1 MKDLSLLKKLCML
14 NGISGDEKPVR
25 DFIINEIKDYVS
37 EYKVDNLGNLIAFKK
52 GKKRAANKLMIS
64 AHMDEVGFIVTDITS
79 EGLIKFDEVGGVDRR
94 VLPGR
99 TVLINNNIPG
109 VIGVKPVHLCGSDEK
124 KAISKYSSMYIDI
137 GADSKKEAQKAVS
150 LGDSIS
156 YEQYYSENDYTIMSK
171 ALDDRA
177 GCFMMIEMLKSELEY
192 DTYFTFVVQEEVGLR
207 GAKVAAYSVDPDF
220 ALVIESTTAA
230 DIPEVSDSKQVCSV
244 NRGAVISFMDRR
256 TIYDKGLINKAVEL
270 SNKNNIKLQFK
281 KAIAG
286 GNDAGAIHQ
295 SRGGVRTLAVSLPCR
310 YLHSR
315 ISLISKSDIY
325 DTFSLLNLLYK
336 EIAGGKV

>member
-1 MKDLSLLKKLCML
+1 MKDLSLLKNLCML
-14 NGISGDEKPVR
+14 NGISGDENSVR
-25 DFIINEIKDYVS
+25 EMILSEIKDYVS
-37 EYKVDNLGNLIAFKK
+37 EYKVDNLGNIVAFKK
-52 GKKRAANKLMIS
+52 GKKRAVNKLMIS

-79 EGLIKFDEVGGVDRR
+79 DGLIKFDEVGGVDRR

-99 TVLINNNIPG
+99 SVLINNSIPG
-109 VIGVKPVHLCGSDEK
+109 VIGVKPVHLCDSDEK
-124 KAISKYSSMYIDI
+124 KSIPKYSSMYIDI
-137 GADSKKEAQKAVS
+137 GADSKEEAQKAVS

-156 YEQYYSENDYTIMSK
+156 YEPYYSENNFSVMSK

-177 GCFMMIEMLKSELEY
+177 GCFMMIEMIKSELEY

-207 GAKVAAYSVDPDF
+207 GAKVAAYSVAPDF

-230 DIPEVSDSKQVCSV
+230 DIPEVPDSKQVCTV
-244 NRGAVISFMDRR
+244 GEGAVIGYMDRR
-256 TIYDKGLINKAVEL
+256 TIYDKGLINKAIEL
-270 SNKNNIKLQFK
+270 SKLNDIKLQFK
-281 KAIAG
+281 RAVAG

-315 ISLISKSDIY
+315 ISLISKSDID
-325 DTFSLLNLLYK
+325 DTFDLVNLLSK
-336 EIAGGKV
+336 ETSGGKV